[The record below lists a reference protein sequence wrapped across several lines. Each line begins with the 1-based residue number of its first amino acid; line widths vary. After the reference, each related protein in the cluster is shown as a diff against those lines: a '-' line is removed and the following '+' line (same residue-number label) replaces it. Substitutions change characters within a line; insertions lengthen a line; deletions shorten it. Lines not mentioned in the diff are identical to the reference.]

1 LGLKR
6 PTFCLETGPEIKLQ
20 KTPMP
25 RIIGYARVST
35 EDQKVDLQHD
45 ALVAA
50 GCSDIYVDKLSGKDM
65 NRPELEYCLRSL
77 SSGDTLVVWKL
88 DRLGRSMTDL
98 IKTVTELERKGVS
111 FRCIQD
117 DFDTTT
123 PTGKLLFHV
132 MAALAE
138 FERSLIRE
146 RTIAGMAA
154 ARARGRLGGRR
165 PKLSEKQQSA
175 VRAALVDKS
184 TDVTELA
191 KTYGVSRS
199 TLYSV
204 AKNAKNQ

>member
-1 LGLKR
+1 
-6 PTFCLETGPEIKLQ
+6 
-20 KTPMP
+20 MS

-35 EDQKVDLQHD
+35 EDQKVDLQDD
-45 ALVAA
+45 ALRIA
-50 GCSDIYVDKLSGKDM
+50 GCTDIYVDKLSGKDM
-65 NRPELEYCLRSL
+65 KRPELENCLRSL
-77 SSGDTLVVWKL
+77 RAGDTLVVWKL

-98 IKTVTELERKGVS
+98 IKTVTDLERKGVS

-175 VRAALVDKS
+175 VRAALADKT

-191 KTYGVSRS
+191 KTYRVSRS
-199 TLYSV
+199 TLYNV
-204 AKNAKNQ
+204 AKTPKASKTRSTEGT